1 MTSPRLPFRML
12 ARFAALVALL
22 VPVGPAMAE
31 PVRMVILSRYSAA
44 VMDGVKAFEAQHGE
58 GLIEVTNGEASIDP
72 AAIGTAD
79 VVFFHYL
86 AAQVF
91 TRYAAPVKAAAARG
105 ATVLAVPDDNMARQW
120 GVSADRTLVAK
131 ATQYWT
137 AGGTENMAAFLAL
150 LYNSA
155 RTART
160 ASARPPL
167 PVAEPVNQVTAGIYH
182 PKAGRPFTTL
192 ADYLAWYGDAGRV
205 GRDAPLV
212 GILFY
217 SNNVKFGDTA
227 AIDALVARLERAGIG
242 AVPVFGWPI
251 ASLRPLMTLAS
262 AEGRSP
268 LRVLLAFNLGFTQA
282 DDMGQLERYGV
293 PVMNMLTTRESSEAW
308 ASSDQGITPDRI
320 STQLNSPERAGAIE
334 PMLVATTEKVS
345 GSDTTRTQAVPERV
359 DATVK
364 RVQRWLALQDKQNA
378 DKRVAF
384 IYFSTPPGK
393 GYLGA
398 SYLNLMPSLVNL
410 LQRLKDEGYTTGDQ
424 LPDEQALIDTL
435 TQSGRNIE
443 EWAPGELAEMARHTV
458 LVPMA
463 KYRAW
468 YATLPREFRQAVEKV
483 WGPPERSTL
492 MTVNATTG
500 RSFVVPGL
508 RIGNTFLGPQP
519 LRTTY
524 ERAVQV
530 QHDTLTPPPHSY
542 IAAYLWY
549 RYEFKAD
556 AVVHMGRHGTLEWLP
571 GKHVGQAGW
580 DDSEAILGDLP
591 NPYYFIIDGGG
602 EAIQARRRSA
612 GVMIGHLTPLI
623 VPAGKQAEYAP
634 LAEALDGYAATIDTS
649 PEVAQ
654 EYQRQVLAAVRT
666 LKLDRQ
672 LGLNLETSSWDQIH
686 EAVEQFSHDI
696 EEGPT
701 PMGQHTIGA
710 LPSDTV
716 QRDGLQEFLRTAFQ
730 PAEQKQ
736 LGGALRI
743 WADVLFGGD
752 TRDVTPDVTH
762 VPSSQ
767 APLPTTLRD
776 KAATSVGD
784 GATWIANIKR
794 SPGAELDAIVTVLSG
809 HYLASGPLGD
819 PLRSPASIPSGRN
832 LHDLDTALIPTKA
845 AWEIGKRMADKTISR
860 FKADTGRQPE
870 KISMVLWYGETA
882 RSRGVMEAE
891 AFWLM
896 GVEPRWNA
904 RGIVDSLRLV
914 PDSELGRP
922 RVDVIYT
929 VSGIYRDGFGDKILW
944 LDRAARLAASAGDNA
959 ISRHDRQVTQAL
971 IASGIAPA
979 QAQQAASAR
988 VFGAAPGM
996 YGVGGIE
1003 QIVSRSL
1010 DDGEEKGIAE
1020 MYLHHM
1026 NYAYSEK
1033 AWGASVGNTLTEQ
1046 LKGNDAIVHSRTTYV
1061 YGVLDNDD
1069 FYQFAGG
1076 LNSASKA
1083 VNGAASQFYV
1093 NNLRGQGRENV
1104 ESFRNFLVK
1113 ELTTRYWNPTWIKE
1127 QQNAGYAGARQFI
1140 KEMEHL
1146 YGFQATSKEQVDGQL
1161 WQNSYDVYVADKHGL
1176 DMDAFFEKANPY
1188 VRQWQLSRFL
1198 EVDRQ
1203 GSYQFTDAERG
1214 VLMEKYVRSV
1224 IAHGAACSS
1233 NTCGNVRLHEFIATQ
1248 APLISGLGE
1257 QEMRAF
1263 AAQMGKSTRWNPAQF
1278 SNAPAAFREGLAEGI
1293 RQSVRIPQPGPT
1305 PARAPRQTPV
1315 TPPAAPPALPTVT
1328 GNVMSEQV
1336 IRLAQQAAGT
1346 SPRGLTP
1353 LLAMAMLIGAGLL
1366 LEWRRSVGSPS

>member
-1 MTSPRLPFRML
+1 
-12 ARFAALVALL
+12 
-22 VPVGPAMAE
+22 
-31 PVRMVILSRYSAA
+31 
-44 VMDGVKAFEAQHGE
+44 
-58 GLIEVTNGEASIDP
+58 
-72 AAIGTAD
+72 
-79 VVFFHYL
+79 
-86 AAQVF
+86 
-91 TRYAAPVKAAAARG
+91 
-105 ATVLAVPDDNMARQW
+105 
-120 GVSADRTLVAK
+120 
-131 ATQYWT
+131 
-137 AGGTENMAAFLAL
+137 
-150 LYNSA
+150 
-155 RTART
+155 
-160 ASARPPL
+160 
-167 PVAEPVNQVTAGIYH
+167 VAEPVSQAAAGIYH
-182 PKAGRPFTTL
+182 PKAGRAFASL
-192 ADYLAWYGDAGRV
+192 DEYLAWYRSAGAVKPDA
-205 GRDAPLV
+205 ALV

-217 SNNVKFGDTA
+217 SNNFKFNDLA
-227 AIDALVARLERAGIG
+227 AIDALVARLERAGVG

-251 ASLRPLMTLAS
+251 ATLRPLMTVD
-262 AEGRSP
+262 GQSP
-268 LRVLLAFNLGFTQA
+268 LRVMLGFNLGFTQA
-282 DDMGQLERYGV
+282 DDMAEFERYGV
-293 PVMNMLTTRESSEAW
+293 PLMNMLTTRESLSAW
-308 ASSDQGITPDRI
+308 DASGQGITPDRI

-334 PMLVATTEKVS
+334 PLMVATTEKVT
-345 GSDTTRTQAVPERV
+345 GSDTTRTQGVPERI
-359 DATVK
+359 DAVVK
-364 RVQRWLALQDKQNA
+364 RVQRWLALQDKANA
-378 DKRVAF
+378 DKRIAF

-410 LQRLKDEGYTTGDQ
+410 LQRLKDEGYRTGTTI
-424 LPDEQALIDTL
+424 PDEQALIDTL

-468 YATLPREFRQAVEKV
+468 YATLPREFRQAVEQV

-492 MTVNATTG
+492 MTVRTAGAG

-508 RIGNTFLGPQP
+508 LVGNMFLGPQP

-524 ERAVQV
+524 ERAVDV

-549 RYEFKAD
+549 RYELKAD

-623 VPAGKQAEYAP
+623 VPAGKQEEYAP
-634 LAEALDGYAATIDTS
+634 LAEALDGYAATVDTS
-649 PEVAQ
+649 PEVAE
-654 EYQRQVLAAVRT
+654 EYQRQVIAAVRA

-672 LGLNLETSSWDQIH
+672 LGIDLESSSWEQIH
-686 EAVEQFSHDI
+686 AAVEQFSHDI

-710 LPSDTV
+710 LPGATV

-736 LGGALRI
+736 LGGSLGV
-743 WADVLFGGD
+743 WADALFGD
-752 TRDVTPDVTH
+752 TSSDAAAIAVSTSGLGAAGFRDLASLREKAVTI
-762 VPSSQ
+762 
-767 APLPTTLRD
+767 L
-776 KAATSVGD
+776 GD
-784 GATWIANIKR
+784 GATWIENIRR
-794 SPGAELDAIVTVLSG
+794 SPGMELDALVTVLRG
-809 HYLASGPLGD
+809 GYLPSGPLGD

-845 AWEIGKRMADKTISR
+845 AWEIGKRMADKTIAR
-860 FKADTGRQPE
+860 FKTDTGRTPE

-891 AFWLM
+891 AMWLM

-904 RGIVDSLRLV
+904 RGVVDSLRLV
-914 PDSELGRP
+914 PDAELGRP

-959 ISRHDRQVTQAL
+959 ISRHDRQVSQAL
-971 IASGIAPA
+971 IASGVAPA
-979 QAQQAASAR
+979 QAVQAATAR

-1010 DDGEEKGIAE
+1010 DEGEEKGIAE

-1033 AWGASVGNTLTEQ
+1033 VWGASVSNNLTEQ

-1083 VNGAASQFYV
+1083 VNGVASQFYV

-1113 ELTTRYWNPTWIKE
+1113 ELTTSYWNPAWIKE
-1127 QQNAGYAGARQFI
+1127 QKNAGYAGARQFI

-1161 WQNSYDVYVADKHGL
+1161 WQKSYDVYVADKHGL

-1188 VRQWQLSRFL
+1188 VRQWQLSRLL

-1203 GSYQFTDAERG
+1203 GSYQFTAAERG

-1233 NTCGNVRLHEFIATQ
+1233 NTCGNVRLHQFIATQ
-1248 APLISGLGE
+1248 APLITGLGE

-1263 AAQMGKSTRWNPAQF
+1263 AAQMGKATRWNPAQF
-1278 SNAPAAFREGLAEGI
+1278 SGAPMVFRQGLADGV
-1293 RQSVRIPQPGPT
+1293 RQSVRIPP
-1305 PARAPRQTPV
+1305 PAGAPSRQRPRSTQTP
-1315 TPPAAPPALPTVT
+1315 PPAPPSLPTVT
-1328 GNVMSEQV
+1328 GAAMSEQV
-1336 IRLAQQAAGT
+1336 I
-1346 SPRGLTP
+1346 PLTQRANGSSSRDVMP
-1353 LLAMAMLIGAGLL
+1353 LLAVALLIGSGLL
-1366 LEWRRSVGSPS
+1366 LEWRRSIASR